1 MKTFLFRK
9 TRSLRVVIPFF
20 LVFIAACSTV
30 QPPATLVTQ
39 AQERVRQAESVGAD
53 DAAPL
58 VLREARQHLSE
69 AERAMQKEEFEEARL
84 LLEKSLINSELA
96 IAQTNSSNAKKAAEE
111 IEENLDLLRRE
122 TTSNSQSNSYSYE

>member
-1 MKTFLFRK
+1 MKTLSFPK
-9 TRSLRVVIPFF
+9 PHSLRIVIPFF

-53 DAAPL
+53 EAAPL
-58 VLREARQHLSE
+58 VLREARQQLTD

-96 IAQTNSSNAKKAAEE
+96 IAQTNASSAEKAAEE
-111 IEENLDLLRRE
+111 IEKNLDLLRRE
-122 TTSNSQSNSYSYE
+122 ATPNSQSNSYSYE

>member
-1 MKTFLFRK
+1 MKTFLCQK
-9 TRSLRVVIPFF
+9 TRSLRFVIPFF

-58 VLREARQHLSE
+58 VLREAQQHLSE
-69 AERAMQKEEFEEARL
+69 AERAMQKEQFEEARL

-96 IAQTNSSNAKKAAEE
+96 IAQTNASNAKKAAEE
-111 IEENLDLLRRE
+111 IEKNLDLLRRE
-122 TTSNSQSNSYSYE
+122 ATPNSQSNSYSYE